1 MGMGQGLYLGL
12 YISDLD
18 FSCGRINE
26 RTDGL
31 RGQEALADLKIAK
44 KIRRK
49 VEVGRHEGGC
59 CLLGPFSFLKSI
71 ELHSELIHQQVDNDV
86 ISYMIY
92 HFITSF
98 TSAKSFLQRFR
109 IINIIF
115 ISVEFLVLHPSLHL
129 FQYSHCFVSCEAI
142 NCRQMVATVGSI
154 ELSFNLPLT
163 IIIGPRRL
171 PLTVNYERNISKA
184 TADPTVAFFYIATG
198 QHRLNVYKICHFVA
212 VLLQKFKNS
221 SSC

>member
-71 ELHSELIHQQVDNDV
+71 ELPSELILQVEYDV
-86 ISYMIY
+86 IPYMYDI
-92 HFITSF
+92 SF
-98 TSAKSFLQRFR
+98 SHLLDKRQVVSAE
-109 IINIIF
+109 I
-115 ISVEFLVLHPSLHL
+115 
-129 FQYSHCFVSCEAI
+129 
-142 NCRQMVATVGSI
+142 
-154 ELSFNLPLT
+154 
-163 IIIGPRRL
+163 
-171 PLTVNYERNISKA
+171 
-184 TADPTVAFFYIATG
+184 
-198 QHRLNVYKICHFVA
+198 
-212 VLLQKFKNS
+212 
-221 SSC
+221 